1 MRTRRW
7 EMPEEALPARP
18 YRDTAIFHAVLA
30 ALIVLV
36 AWVTAGDVG
45 TAVIV
50 AVGFFVLATAWS
62 FWRWRKRLEEERRK
76 GERRRGGSAAHRRAR

>member
-1 MRTRRW
+1 
-7 EMPEEALPARP
+7 MPEEALPARP

-62 FWRWRKRLEEERRK
+62 FWRWRKRLEEERRQR
-76 GERRRGGSAAHRRAR
+76 ERRGGGSAARRRAR